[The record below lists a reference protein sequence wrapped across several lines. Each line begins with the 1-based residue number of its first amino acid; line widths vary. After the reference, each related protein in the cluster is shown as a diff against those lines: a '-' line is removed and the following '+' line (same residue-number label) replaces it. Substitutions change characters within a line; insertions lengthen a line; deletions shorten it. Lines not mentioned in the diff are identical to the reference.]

1 MISLIQSVR
10 VLVHIEQLCLRQL
23 IKTNLGLT
31 LDQTCTV
38 EMQFVVWRPVCLSY
52 SMNLSESVV

>member
-10 VLVHIEQLCLRQL
+10 ALVHIEQLCLRQL

-38 EMQFVVWRPVCLSY
+38 EMRFVVWRPVCLSY
-52 SMNLSESVV
+52 A